1 MNNSGGSDSGRGSGG
16 DTRHW
21 KAEGTEVTVNAFSGF
36 IGPTIPVGEPLDLFL
51 ALFTPQLLDQI
62 VTETNHYASDCLSA
76 SHDGNGLPPQ
86 WQTNAEEVKAYFGI
100 CILMGI
106 NKLPHL
112 YDYWSMNEY
121 LHYFP
126 VASKIPRKRFLEIHR
141 YLHFTRND
149 TIVPRGQPGHDRLAK
164 VRPVLS
170 AVRQSFISSYHPH
183 RENSIDEAMV
193 KFKGRS
199 SLKQYMPKKPTKR
212 GFKIWVRSDSTNGF
226 ISDFEVYTGK
236 GEGGSTETGL
246 GSKVVK
252 K

>member
-1 MNNSGGSDSGRGSGG
+1 MTIGDSPDRASCSSEDDEGSDHSSSDNLRSPVLGRASRGGTNGRGGRGRGGRGRSVRGGHGRGGRGRQGRAARGGCGGSDSGRGSGG

-149 TIVPRGQPGHDRLAK
+149 TIVPRGQPGHD
-164 VRPVLS
+164 
-170 AVRQSFISSYHPH
+170 
-183 RENSIDEAMV
+183 
-193 KFKGRS
+193 
-199 SLKQYMPKKPTKR
+199 
-212 GFKIWVRSDSTNGF
+212 
-226 ISDFEVYTGK
+226 
-236 GEGGSTETGL
+236 
-246 GSKVVK
+246 
-252 K
+252 